1 MEKIVEERNVYLY
14 ELTGERF
21 KEIKSVLK
29 KYDTNKTV
37 IVRGDN
43 GKVLIATSEESK
55 VFKNNY
61 VWMEKRGKAA
71 AAKVFKY
78 KLDKDI
84 AKEKEAL
91 EILEE
96 RKDILNK
103 YFETVNKK

>member
-1 MEKIVEERNVYLY
+1 MEKIIEERNVYLY

-55 VFKNNY
+55 VFKNNCNNNDFIINISCIIRM
-61 VWMEKRGKAA
+61 W
-71 AAKVFKY
+71 
-78 KLDKDI
+78 
-84 AKEKEAL
+84 
-91 EILEE
+91 
-96 RKDILNK
+96 N
-103 YFETVNKK
+103 